1 MATKNQVRLDYNPE
15 LVQGVAELD
24 DKQVNNYQTTAQ
36 RLRSD
41 LTYVVPKQW
50 IHSEDVTVNG
60 QKRKSNKIFAIGVD
74 ASGNAICV
82 VTMSV
87 NGLRARHYGK
97 VKENPTLRISAVQNE
112 DKLWRCA
119 PGTAQEPVF
128 AQGALPLT
136 VTGKKAYINRNFAFN
151 ITGRHSCYGVNF
163 TETAPNSGK
172 YNIDR
177 QTIDGADFVKLT
189 SQTLNEYTEIDNV
202 PTVDSTV
209 IPGFDTY
216 TNDLP

>member
-1 MATKNQVRLDYNPE
+1 MATKNQVRLDYNPA

-97 VKENPTLRISAVQNE
+97 VKENPTLRISAVQRRPAE
-112 DKLWRCA
+112 DDILPCMYFQ
-119 PGTAQEPVF
+119 GTAKTLSRDPRTVKDHSLHHRLLLE
-128 AQGALPLT
+128 LT
-136 VTGKKAYINRNFAFN
+136 PSPEIPHRENTG
-151 ITGRHSCYGVNF
+151 
-163 TETAPNSGK
+163 ET
-172 YNIDR
+172 
-177 QTIDGADFVKLT
+177 QHL
-189 SQTLNEYTEIDNV
+189 
-202 PTVDSTV
+202 
-209 IPGFDTY
+209 
-216 TNDLP
+216 